1 MTDKLFPMMKLSGL
15 STQILEKNPWIKEG
29 FEWYNVLS
37 KEVCV
42 DQLLDKGKKFEEDFW
57 TMKTSRKRK
66 AYTTLEVAEVHKLDI
81 DSDVD
86 QSSGRHGAGTTST
99 ISELSSHATRQSV
112 TV

>member
-66 AYTTLEVAEVHKLDI
+66 AYTTLEV
-81 DSDVD
+81 
-86 QSSGRHGAGTTST
+86 
-99 ISELSSHATRQSV
+99 
-112 TV
+112 

>member
-1 MTDKLFPMMKLSGL
+1 
-15 STQILEKNPWIKEG
+15 
-29 FEWYNVLS
+29 VLH

-57 TMKTSRKRK
+57 TMMLANAGKKTSRKRK
-66 AYTTLEVAEVHKLDI
+66 AYTTLEVAAVHKLDI

-112 TV
+112 TL

>member
-1 MTDKLFPMMKLSGL
+1 
-15 STQILEKNPWIKEG
+15 
-29 FEWYNVLS
+29 VLH

-42 DQLLDKGKKFEEDFW
+42 DQLPDKGKKFEEDFW
-57 TMKTSRKRK
+57 TMMLANAGKKTSRKRK

-112 TV
+112 TL